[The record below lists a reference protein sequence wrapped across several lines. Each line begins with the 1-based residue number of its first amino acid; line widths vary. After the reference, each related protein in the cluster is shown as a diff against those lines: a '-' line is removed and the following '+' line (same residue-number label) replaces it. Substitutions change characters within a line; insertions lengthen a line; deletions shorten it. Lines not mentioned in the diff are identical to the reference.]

1 MKKKVFII
9 VIILLSALCI
19 FRIYKVNS
27 GLKKEIVQ
35 VYPKGEA
42 VQVGKNFFKSSIE
55 DMDGYEVTVIDSEII
70 PTNKFLESHGE
81 DPSVIDSDFDYIYS
95 IRILVKNKYNQFM
108 GEKGIDFREYVLQG
122 TDYML
127 TMDSIAYKLA
137 NIKMD
142 GQTKMSLNIDDVGME
157 FTLTYDI
164 STELYTSLEKIEQ
177 DPPKLVICQY
187 PEKKMLMTK

>member
-27 GLKKEIVQ
+27 DLKKETVQ

-42 VQVGKNFFKSSIE
+42 VQVGKNFFENSIE
-55 DMDGYEVTVIDSEII
+55 DMDGYEVTVLDSEII
-70 PTNKFLESHGE
+70 PTKEFLESHDE
-81 DPSVIDSDFDYIYS
+81 NPSIIDDSFDYIYS
-95 IRILVKNKYNQFM
+95 IRILVKNKYNQFV
-108 GEKGIDFREYVLQG
+108 GEKGIDFRQYVLQG

-127 TMDSIAYKLA
+127 TTDSIAYKLA
-137 NIKMD
+137 NLKMD

-164 STELYTSLEKIEQ
+164 STELYTPIEKIEK

>member
-9 VIILLSALCI
+9 VIILLSALYI
-19 FRIYKVNS
+19 FRVYKVNS
-27 GLKKEIVQ
+27 NLKKETVQ
-35 VYPKGEA
+35 VYPKGEV
-42 VQVGKNFFKSSIE
+42 VQVGKNFFGKSIE
-55 DMDGYEVTVIDSEII
+55 DMDGYEVTVLDSEII
-70 PTNKFLESHGE
+70 PTKKFLESHGE
-81 DPSVIDSDFDYIYS
+81 DPSIIDSDFDYIYS
-95 IRILVKNKYNQFM
+95 IRILVKNKYNQFV
-108 GEKGIDFREYVLQG
+108 GEKGIDFREYILQG

-137 NIKMD
+137 NLKMD

-164 STELYTSLEKIEQ
+164 STELYTSIEKIEK

>member
-9 VIILLSALCI
+9 VIILLSALYI
-19 FRIYKVNS
+19 FRVYKVNS
-27 GLKKEIVQ
+27 NLKKETVQ
-35 VYPKGEA
+35 VYPKGEV
-42 VQVGKNFFKSSIE
+42 VQVGKNFFGKSIE
-55 DMDGYEVTVIDSEII
+55 DMDGYEVTVLDSEII
-70 PTNKFLESHGE
+70 PTKKFLESHGE
-81 DPSVIDSDFDYIYS
+81 DPSIIDSDFDYIYS
-95 IRILVKNKYNQFM
+95 IRILVKNKYNQFV
-108 GEKGIDFREYVLQG
+108 GEKGIDFREYILQG

-137 NIKMD
+137 NLKMD

-164 STELYTSLEKIEQ
+164 STKLYTSIEKIEK